1 MCFIGDSYVANHGCA
16 VSETWHYRVAEENGM
31 KYYNLGRNGNSA
43 VFERDSIYVLPIL
56 QRYSTIP
63 ADADLI
69 VIIAGHNDAYIVGEN
84 LEKQAELRQGIDKLL
99 KCLKRNYP
107 KSKIGWVTPW
117 NVEYNGFPAVLNIV
131 NEVCRQNG
139 VAVLDAAL
147 TSGINPNDSA
157 FRARYF
163 QSSAD
168 NAHLNAAGHELIL
181 DRGRQFLVNL
191 CYE

>member
-1 MCFIGDSYVANHGCA
+1 MINFSTDRRAKRSGTERIFIFL
-16 VSETWHYRVAEENGM
+16 NG
-31 KYYNLGRNGNSA
+31 
-43 VFERDSIYVLPIL
+43 
-56 QRYSTIP
+56 
-63 ADADLI
+63 
-69 VIIAGHNDAYIVGEN
+69 VGLFMWARMVNFAEN

-99 KCLKRNYP
+99 KCLKRDYP

-168 NAHLNAAGHELIL
+168 NAHLNATGHELIL